1 MYNDIKAASRLRNMR
16 GPALLRLLGTYLAA
30 LLLLIL
36 AGMSTLAAWRMYGRM
51 AQANEGEVAAK
62 RQFAMAEYQQA
73 QVAGDLER
81 LSSPQGSEG
90 ELRRRYGVARPG
102 EGVIKVI
109 ESDAVEISAV
119 TYESADIFARIWHA
133 IFSW

>member
-119 TYESADIFARIWHA
+119 TYESADIFA
-133 IFSW
+133 

>member
-1 MYNDIKAASRLRNMR
+1 MR